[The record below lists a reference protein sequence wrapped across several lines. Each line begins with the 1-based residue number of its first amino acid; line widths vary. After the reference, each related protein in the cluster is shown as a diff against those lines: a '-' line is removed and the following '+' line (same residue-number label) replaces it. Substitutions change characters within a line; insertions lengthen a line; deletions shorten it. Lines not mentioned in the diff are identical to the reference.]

1 MTNVEAVSRE
11 LERVYRAAL
20 GLTAVLEDV
29 EPGLAF
35 PEARWYL
42 AQQLLRQLIDASD
55 EARAKLVLMADAS

>member
-29 EPGLAF
+29 EPGMAI
-35 PEARWYL
+35 PETRWCL

-55 EARAKLVLMADAS
+55 EARAKLVLLVDAS